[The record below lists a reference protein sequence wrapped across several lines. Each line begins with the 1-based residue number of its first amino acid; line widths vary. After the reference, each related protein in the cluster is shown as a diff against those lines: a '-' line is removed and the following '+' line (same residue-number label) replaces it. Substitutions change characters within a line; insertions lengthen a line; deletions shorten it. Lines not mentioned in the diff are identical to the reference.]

1 MSLLAQTRKY
11 FRGDGSREGLCDTQ
25 SVDTADRIVSLA
37 AIHAARERIAGVVHR
52 TPMLAS
58 STAAR
63 MIEEGSG
70 LRLAGGTL
78 HVKAEHL
85 QKTGS
90 FKARGMSNRILT
102 LGDAERRAGV
112 ITVSAGNA
120 AQACAWAAR
129 AAGVPATVI
138 MPEGA
143 VRSKLD
149 ACLGYGAEVIVHGSH
164 VGEMFAEQERLS
176 AERGLTFV
184 HPFDDP
190 ELIAGHG
197 SAGLEIVED
206 LPDVDVVVVPIGGG
220 GLISGVATAVKETR
234 PGARVYGVEP
244 TGANAMRLALDAGA
258 PVRIEPRTV
267 ADGLTAPFAG
277 EWTLAAARRYLD
289 DVIVID
295 DATILTGLRFAME
308 RMKQV
313 LEPAGAAALAAVLF
327 GRIRIRDGETVCV
340 VASGG
345 NVDVGRI
352 GELLEAAAPLPTAA
366 AVG

>member
-1 MSLLAQTRKY
+1 MSVFAQTRKY
-11 FRGDGSREGLCDTQ
+11 FRAGMACKRLCDTR

-37 AIHAARERIAGVVHR
+37 AVEAARERIRDTIHR
-52 TPMLAS
+52 TPMLS
-58 STAAR
+58 SATAAR
-63 MIEEGSG
+63 LIGEAGG
-70 LRLAGGTL
+70 PRLAGGRL
-78 HVKAEHL
+78 QVKAEHL

-90 FKARGMSNRILT
+90 FKTRGMVNRILT
-102 LGDAERRAGV
+102 LTDAERAAGV

-129 AAGVPATVI
+129 AVGVPATVI
-138 MPEGA
+138 MPEAA

-149 ACLGYGAEVIVHGSH
+149 ACRDYGAEVVVHGSH

-176 AERGLTFV
+176 AERGLTFM

-197 SAGLEIVED
+197 SAGLEILED
-206 LPDVDVVVVPIGGG
+206 LPDVDVVVVPVGGG
-220 GLISGVATAVKETR
+220 GLISGIATAVREVR
-234 PGARVYGVEP
+234 PATRVYGIEP
-244 TGANAMRLALDAGA
+244 EGANAMRLALDSGA
-258 PVRIEPRTV
+258 PVRIEPKTV

-277 EWTLAAARRYLD
+277 AWTLATCQRYLE

-295 DATILTGLRFAME
+295 DATILGGLRFAIE

-313 LEPAGAAALAAVLF
+313 LEPAGAAALAAVLY
-327 GRIRIRDGETVCV
+327 GRVPIRDGETVCV

-345 NVDVGRI
+345 NVEVSRI
-352 GELLEAAAPLPTAA
+352 GQLLEAAAPLP
-366 AVG
+366 VRG

>member
-1 MSLLAQTRKY
+1 MRELGALAILRAV
-11 FRGDGSREGLCDTQ
+11 E
-25 SVDTADRIVSLA
+25 TADRLVSLA
-37 AIHAARERIAGVVHR
+37 AIHDARERIADRIHR
-52 TPMLAS
+52 TPMLTSA
-58 STAAR
+58 TAAEVVR
-63 MIEEGSG
+63 A
-70 LRLAGGTL
+70 AGGPGL
-78 HVKAEHL
+78 GDGVVYVKADHL

-102 LGDAERRAGV
+102 LDESARRAGV

-149 ACLGYGAEVIVHGSH
+149 ACLGYGAEVVVHGTH

-176 AERGLTFV
+176 TERGLTFV

-197 SAGLEIVED
+197 SAGLEILDD
-206 LPDVDVVVVPIGGG
+206 LPEVDVVVVPIGGG
-220 GLISGVATAVKETR
+220 GLISGVATALKETR
-234 PGARVYGVEP
+234 PTARVYGVEP
-244 TGANAMRLALDAGA
+244 EGANAMRLALDAGE
-258 PVRIEPRTV
+258 PVRIQPKTV

-295 DATILTGLRFAME
+295 DATILGGLRFAVE

-327 GRIRIRDGETVCV
+327 GKIPLRDGEIVCV
-340 VASGG
+340 LASGG

-352 GELLEAAAPLPTAA
+352 GQLIEAAAPLPLAA
-366 AVG
+366 G

>member
-1 MSLLAQTRKY
+1 
-11 FRGDGSREGLCDTQ
+11 
-25 SVDTADRIVSLA
+25 
-37 AIHAARERIAGVVHR
+37 
-52 TPMLAS
+52 MLAS
-58 STAAR
+58 ATAAR
-63 MIEEGSG
+63 V
-70 LRLAGGTL
+70 LRAAGGPGL
-78 HVKAEHL
+78 ADEALYVKADHL

-102 LGDAERRAGV
+102 LSDAAKRAGV

-143 VRSKLD
+143 VRSKHD
-149 ACLGYGAEVIVHGSH
+149 ACLGYGADVIIHGSH

-176 AERGLTFV
+176 AEHGYTFV

-197 SAGLEIVED
+197 SAGLEILDD
-206 LPDVDVVVVPIGGG
+206 LPDVDVVVVPVGGG
-220 GLISGVATAVKETR
+220 GLISGIATAVKESR
-234 PGARVYGVEP
+234 PATRVYGIEP
-244 TGANAMRLALDAGA
+244 AGANAMRLALDAGE
-258 PVRIEPRTV
+258 PVRIQPRTV
-267 ADGLTAPFAG
+267 ADGLSAPFAG

-289 DVIVID
+289 DVIAID
-295 DATILTGLRFAME
+295 DATILGGLRFALE

-327 GRIRIRDGETVCV
+327 GKVPVREGETVCV

-345 NVDVGRI
+345 NVEVGRI
-352 GELLEAAAPLPTAA
+352 GQLLEAAAPLPVA
-366 AVG
+366 GD

>member
-1 MSLLAQTRKY
+1 M
-11 FRGDGSREGLCDTQ
+11 E
-25 SVDTADRIVSLA
+25 TADRIVSLA
-37 AIHAARERIAGVVHR
+37 AIHDARERIADRVHR

-58 STAAR
+58 ASAAEVLR
-63 MIEEGSG
+63 ASG
-70 LRLAGGTL
+70 GPALDDGLL
-78 HVKAEHL
+78 YVKADHL

-90 FKARGMSNRILT
+90 FKARGMTNRMLT
-102 LGDAERRAGV
+102 LDVAARRAGV

-138 MPEGA
+138 MPEAA
-143 VRSKLD
+143 VRTKLD
-149 ACLGYGAEVIVHGSH
+149 ACRGYGAEVIIHGSH

-197 SAGLEIVED
+197 SAGLEILDD

-220 GLISGVATAVKETR
+220 GLISGVATAIKETS
-234 PGARVYGVEP
+234 PGSRVYGVEP
-244 TGANAMRLALDAGA
+244 EGANAMRVALDAGE
-258 PVRIEPRTV
+258 PVRIEPKTV
-267 ADGLTAPFAG
+267 ADGLAAPFAG
-277 EWTLAAARRYLD
+277 QWTLAAAQRYLD

-295 DATILTGLRFAME
+295 EATILGGLRFALE

-313 LEPAGAAALAAVLF
+313 LEPAGAAGLAAVLY
-327 GRIRIRDGETVCV
+327 GKIPIRDGERVCV

-345 NVDVGRI
+345 NVELSRI
-352 GELLEAAAPLPTAA
+352 GQLLEAASPLPGAA
-366 AVG
+366 G

>member
-1 MSLLAQTRKY
+1 V
-11 FRGDGSREGLCDTQ
+11 E
-25 SVDTADRIVSLA
+25 TADRIVSMA
-37 AIHAARERIAGVVHR
+37 AIDAARERIAGRVHR
-52 TPMLAS
+52 TPMLS
-58 STAAR
+58 SATAAR
-63 MIEEGSG
+63 LISASG
-70 LRLAGGTL
+70 GPRLAGDRL

-90 FKARGMSNRILT
+90 FKARGMTNRILT
-102 LGDAERRAGV
+102 FGDEERARGV

-120 AQACAWAAR
+120 AQACAWAGR
-129 AAGVPATVI
+129 AVGVPVTVI

-149 ACLGYGAEVIVHGSH
+149 ACRDYGAEVVVHGSH

-176 AERGLTFV
+176 SERGLTFM

-220 GLISGVATAVKETR
+220 GLISGIATAVKEARPATR
-234 PGARVYGVEP
+234 VFGVEP
-244 TGANAMRLALDAGA
+244 EGANAMRQALDAGA

-277 EWTLAAARRYLD
+277 AWTLAACQRYLE
-289 DVIVID
+289 DVTVID
-295 DATILTGLRFAME
+295 DATILGGLRFAVE

-313 LEPAGAAALAAVLF
+313 LEPAGAAALAAVLY
-327 GRIRIRDGETVCV
+327 GRIPIRDGETVCV

-345 NVDVGRI
+345 NVEVGRI
-352 GELLEAAAPLPTAA
+352 GQLLEGAAPLPTA
-366 AVG
+366 G

>member
-11 FRGDGSREGLCDTQ
+11 FRGDGPRGSLCDTQ
-25 SVDTADRIVSLA
+25 AMETADRIVSLA
-37 AIHAARERIAGVVHR
+37 SIHAARERIAGAVHR
-52 TPMLAS
+52 TPMLSS

-63 MIEEGSG
+63 MIEEAGG
-70 LRLAGGTL
+70 PRLGGGTL

-102 LGDAERRAGV
+102 LAESERRAGV

-138 MPEGA
+138 MPEAA

-149 ACLGYGAEVIVHGSH
+149 ACRDYGAEVVVHGSH
-164 VGEMFAEQERLS
+164 VGEMFAEQQRLS

-190 ELIAGHG
+190 ELIAGHA
-197 SAGLEIVED
+197 SAGLEIVDD
-206 LPDVDVVVVPIGGG
+206 LPGVDVVVVPIGGG

-234 PGARVYGVEP
+234 PPARVYGVEP
-244 TGANAMRLALDAGA
+244 TGANAMRLALDAGS

-277 EWTLAAARRYLD
+277 DWTLATALRYLD
-289 DVIVID
+289 DVILID
-295 DATILTGLRFAME
+295 DATILGGLRFAME

-313 LEPAGAAALAAVLF
+313 LEPAGAAALAAVLY
-327 GRIRIRDGETVCV
+327 GRIPIRDGETVCV

-345 NVDVGRI
+345 NVEVGRI
-352 GELLEAAAPLPTAA
+352 GQLLEAAAPLPTATA
-366 AVG
+366 IG

>member
-1 MSLLAQTRKY
+1 
-11 FRGDGSREGLCDTQ
+11 
-25 SVDTADRIVSLA
+25 VDTADRIVSPA
-37 AIHAARERIAGVVHR
+37 AIAAARERIAGRVHR
-52 TPMLAS
+52 TPMLS
-58 STAAR
+58 SATAAR
-63 MIEEGSG
+63 MIRESG
-70 LRLAGGTL
+70 GPPLAGDRL

-90 FKARGMSNRILT
+90 FKARGMTNRMLT
-102 LGDAERRAGV
+102 LGDAERARGV

-120 AQACAWAAR
+120 AQACAWAGR
-129 AAGVPATVI
+129 AVGVPVTVI

-149 ACLGYGAEVIVHGSH
+149 ACLDYGAEVVVHGSH
-164 VGEMFAEQERLS
+164 VGDMFAEQERLS

-197 SAGLEIVED
+197 SAGAEILED
-206 LPDVDVVVVPIGGG
+206 LPEVDVVVVPVGGG
-220 GLISGVATAVKETR
+220 GLVSGIATAVRETR
-234 PGARVYGVEP
+234 PATRVFGIEP
-244 TGANAMRLALDAGA
+244 EGANAMRLALDAGES
-258 PVRIEPRTV
+258 VRIEPKTV

-277 EWTLAAARRYLD
+277 AWTLAACQRYLE

-295 DATILTGLRFAME
+295 DATILGGLRFAIE

-327 GRIRIRDGETVCV
+327 GHVPIRDGETVCV

-345 NVDVGRI
+345 NVEVGRI
-352 GELLEAAAPLPTAA
+352 GQLLEGAAPLPTP
-366 AVG
+366 G

>member
-1 MSLLAQTRKY
+1 VET
-11 FRGDGSREGLCDTQ
+11 T
-25 SVDTADRIVSLA
+25 DRLVSLES
-37 AIHAARERIAGVVHR
+37 IHDARERIASRVHR
-52 TPMLAS
+52 TPMLS
-58 STAAR
+58 SATAATVVR
-63 MIEEGSG
+63 A
-70 LRLAGGTL
+70 AGGPAL
-78 HVKAEHL
+78 GGDALYVKADHL

-90 FKARGMSNRILT
+90 FKARGMTNRMLT
-102 LGDAERRAGV
+102 LDEAARRAGV

-149 ACLGYGAEVIVHGSH
+149 ACLGYGANVVIHGSH

-176 AERGLTFV
+176 AEHGYTFV

-197 SAGLEIVED
+197 SAGLEILDD

-234 PGARVYGVEP
+234 PSTRVYGIEP
-244 TGANAMRLALDAGA
+244 EGANAMRLALDAGE
-258 PVRIEPRTV
+258 PVRIQPKTV

-277 EWTLAAARRYLD
+277 EWTLAAARHYLD
-289 DVIVID
+289 DVILID
-295 DATILTGLRFAME
+295 DSTILGGLRFGLE

-313 LEPAGAAALAAVLF
+313 LEPAGAAALAGVLF
-327 GRIRIRDGETVCV
+327 GNVPLRDGEKVCV

-345 NVDVGRI
+345 NVEMSRI
-352 GELLEAAAPLPTAA
+352 VQLVEAAAPLPVA
-366 AVG
+366 GD

>member
-1 MSLLAQTRKY
+1 
-11 FRGDGSREGLCDTQ
+11 
-25 SVDTADRIVSLA
+25 VDTADRIVGPA
-37 AIHAARERIAGVVHR
+37 AIAAARERIAGRVHR

-63 MIEEGSG
+63 MIEESG
-70 LRLAGGTL
+70 GPRLAGGAV

-90 FKARGMSNRILT
+90 FKARGMTNRILT
-102 LGDAERRAGV
+102 LGEAERRAGV

-129 AAGVPATVI
+129 AAGVAATVI

-143 VRSKLD
+143 VRSKLE
-149 ACLGYGAEVIVHGSH
+149 ACLDYGAEVIVHGTH

-176 AERGLTFV
+176 NERGLTFL

-220 GLISGVATAVKETR
+220 GLISGIATAVKETR
-234 PGARVYGVEP
+234 PQARVFGVEP

-258 PVRIEPRTV
+258 PVRISPRTV

-277 EWTLAAARRYLD
+277 EWTLAACQRYLD
-289 DVIVID
+289 DVILLD
-295 DATILTGLRFAME
+295 DETILGGLRFATE

-313 LEPAGAAALAAVLF
+313 LEPAGAAALAAVLY
-327 GRIRIRDGETVCV
+327 GRIPVRDDETVCV

-345 NVDVGRI
+345 NVEVGRI
-352 GELLEAAAPLPTAA
+352 GQLLEAAAPLPVAS
-366 AVG
+366 